1 MNNLNWT
8 PKEFHCYVLIY
19 VSEIDLKIDEGEMV
33 YLNSKFDSD
42 TIAKIQ
48 SEIRND
54 NNYTRIDKIST
65 YLMNEKHTTEYL
77 NALFQD
83 VEYMMAS
90 DGKVHIMENMSL
102 RFLKRILG
110 NGLV

>member
-1 MNNLNWT
+1 MENGNWT
-8 PKEFHCYVLIY
+8 QKEFHCYVLIY
-19 VSEIDLKIDEGEMV
+19 VSEIDLKIDESEMV
-33 YLNSKFDSD
+33 YLHSSFDSE

-48 SEIRND
+48 REIRND
-54 NNYTRIDKIST
+54 NNYTRIDKITT
-65 YLMNEKHTTEYL
+65 YLMNEKYSTEYL
-77 NALFQD
+77 NSLFQD